1 MIQKG
6 WNNFTYDKVVLFC
19 TWNMKSNVVYNW
31 YLIIVNVVIP
41 FNAIFFC
48 YSKIYIFTQKSKN
61 RSLSL
66 GLNRSI
72 HLAKTFFASFMV
84 YSICWMPFGIVLL
97 LDFDSKLPKSVV
109 VYSIALAIL
118 NSSLNPIIYA
128 ICNSNFRNSFGHLF
142 HKICC
147 CSFNFNLRINK
158 ISDSGNRLSTQSNGN
173 NPVKNQTRA
182 LYDT

>member
-1 MIQKG
+1 MFINSKG

-19 TWNMKSNVVYNW
+19 TWNMKSNLVYNW
-31 YLIIVNVVIP
+31 YLIIVNVAIP

-61 RSLSL
+61 RSNSS

-128 ICNSNFRNSFGHLF
+128 IFNSNFRNSFVNLF
-142 HKICC
+142 KKICC

-158 ISDSGNRLSTQSNGN
+158 ISASGNTPSNGN
-173 NPVKNQTRA
+173 NLGKIQTKA